1 MISRKLILYKGG
13 ESTNIAHNGNATRMN
28 FKSIMTFI
36 SSWSQY
42 YYEKVMLSWSEY
54 FLKKIG
60 AVIDKSPFKFMNRKS
75 KCFNLF
81 GCFQPIR
88 YLVKKKFPLDG
99 RHLDVKF
106 KLFTRQNPSQSL
118 DLLFND
124 LNKLKESNFNH
135 EKETKVIVHGFGGNC
150 EGYWPMDF
158 VKRLLI
164 EGDYNVFC
172 LDWSKGAKPPYYV
185 QAAANTQMVGKL
197 IAMFFELVNKNIG
210 FVNNNTHLIGFS
222 LGAHVVGY
230 AGSLLPHLKRIS
242 GLDPAGPGFTGQT
255 ELQRLDPS
263 DAKFVDVIHSN
274 GLPLYMGG
282 AGTVERMGHVDFY
295 PNGGKLQKGCPR
307 LSSSI
312 GVTDIDDFG
321 LDMFGCHH
329 YRAYLI
335 YLESFSN
342 SCQLIGSKCKSW
354 SSYQRGHCSFPQIPV
369 GIKAFLPK
377 NGGGS
382 YYFNTRDGYP
392 YCGRQ
397 YLVSMHML
405 TKNGRRQ
412 GCYGTFKL
420 HNTKWNETMT
430 LSSNNVFAPG
440 IKIITMTVDMKFNF
454 NEIDQTYLIYD
465 SKARKSHSCNMDMI
479 TIYDYSSD
487 HLYSWSLNATKL
499 QYINKLEKTISI

>member
-1 MISRKLILYKGG
+1 MLIDVLKHLKIVPSVISNVYSFALTVENEFNQKFKAFNMRIWIIISIIVFFHGLLRARG
-13 ESTNIAHNGNATRMN
+13 ESTNIAAHNGNATRMN

-81 GCFQPIR
+81 GCFHPIR

-185 QAAANTQMVGKL
+185 QAAANTQM
-197 IAMFFELVNKNIG
+197 NIG

-274 GLPLYMGG
+274 G
-282 AGTVERMGHVDFY
+282 
-295 PNGGKLQKGCPR
+295 KLQKGCPR

-321 LDMFGCHH
+321 LD
-329 YRAYLI
+329 I
-335 YLESFSN
+335 VFSN

-369 GIKAFLPK
+369 GIKAFLPE

-454 NEIDQTYLIYD
+454 NEIDQNV
-465 SKARKSHSCNMDMI
+465 SH
-479 TIYDYSSD
+479 
-487 HLYSWSLNATKL
+487 L
-499 QYINKLEKTISI
+499 